1 MSQKIIVQTLSRYPI
16 TPHTYLVNLNDADWP
31 KFLSGDNAK
40 RMEILKPYVR
50 DIRHGL
56 YATREIIWIAMEAI
70 KETDKADIINALQ
83 PNFKD
88 TATLNTKIALIDG
101 SKLDCYPI
109 ALPSEETV
117 SGEFSLDT
125 TGKYLQVGKKPHFVT
140 DKELA
145 ERRKQEEIDAKLFYE
160 HIHLFLAN
168 ADKILSDSRLFLSPV
183 NVVNGLAYTGT
194 SGFRRPTLGVYIEWW
209 LYHKDASI
217 DAKGNP
223 IWFISGSPLSGRN
236 ACSTVDR
243 KGKTHRA
250 QLNGS
255 FSAVWGSFAEV
266 NNRYNEFKGRYMAY
280 DLKEVIDILEGTTDA
295 QQLFKLHLRLEK
307 VRYDKHIA
315 NLKNALK
322 QSKELSL
329 EYKAKIQNLIFQ
341 QHCEEATEYYRKCV
355 NLQTIARLA
364 REYFYE
370 QRIELRKKLRS
381 GNLDNVTYQKTLTPL
396 RKKAMEAENQCYE
409 YEREGLNKVFGD
421 DDLYFNFNAIERLL
435 TDNNIDK

>member
-1 MSQKIIVQTLSRYPI
+1 MNDKIT
-16 TPHTYLVNLNDADWP
+16 
-31 KFLSGDNAK
+31 
-40 RMEILKPYVR
+40 
-50 DIRHGL
+50 
-56 YATREIIWIAMEAI
+56 
-70 KETDKADIINALQ
+70 
-83 PNFKD
+83 
-88 TATLNTKIALIDG
+88 LIDG

-109 ALPSEETV
+109 ALPSEETI
-117 SGEFSLDT
+117 SCEFSLDT
-125 TGKYLQVGKKPHFVT
+125 TGQYLQVRNKPHVVS
-140 DKELA
+140 DKELK

-160 HIHLFLAN
+160 HAHLFLAN
-168 ADKILSDSRLFLSPV
+168 ADKIISDSRLFLAPV
-183 NVVNGLAYTGT
+183 HIVNGLAYIGT
-194 SGFRRPTLGVYIEWW
+194 SGFHKPTLGVYVEWW

-217 DAKGNP
+217 DANGRP

-409 YEREGLNKVFGD
+409 YEREGLDKVFGD
-421 DDLYFNFNAIERLL
+421 DAFYFNFDTIERLL

>member
-101 SKLDCYPI
+101 SQLDCYPI
-109 ALPSEETV
+109 ALPPEETV

-145 ERRKQEEIDAKLFYE
+145 ERRKQEKIDAKLFYE

-194 SGFRRPTLGVYIEWW
+194 SGFHKPTLGVYIEWW

-217 DAKGNP
+217 DANGRP
-223 IWFISGSPLSGRN
+223 IWFISGSPLSGSN
-236 ACSTVDR
+236 ACSAVDR

-255 FSAVWGSFAEV
+255 FLAVWSSFAEV

-280 DLKEVIDILEGTTDA
+280 ELREVIDILEGTNDS
-295 QQLFKLHLRLEK
+295 QQYFKLHLSLEK
-307 VRYDKHIA
+307 VRYDNYIS
-315 NLKNALK
+315 NLKRALK
-322 QSKELSL
+322 QAKELSA
-329 EYKAKIQNLIFQ
+329 EYKVKIQHLIFQ
-341 QHCEEATEYYRKCV
+341 QYREEAIEYYNKCI
-355 NLQTIARLA
+355 NLQTVARLA

-370 QRIELRKKLRS
+370 QRIELRKALRG
-381 GNLDNVTYQKTLTPL
+381 GNIDNITYQRTLTPL
-396 RKKAMEAENQCYE
+396 RKKAKEAECQCRE
-409 YEREGLNKVFGD
+409 YEREGLSKVFGED
-421 DDLYFNFNAIERLL
+421 TPYFDFNVIEKL
-435 TDNNIDK
+435 TLEVI

>member
-1 MSQKIIVQTLSRYPI
+1 M
-16 TPHTYLVNLNDADWP
+16 
-31 KFLSGDNAK
+31 
-40 RMEILKPYVR
+40 
-50 DIRHGL
+50 
-56 YATREIIWIAMEAI
+56 
-70 KETDKADIINALQ
+70 
-83 PNFKD
+83 
-88 TATLNTKIALIDG
+88 
-101 SKLDCYPI
+101 
-109 ALPSEETV
+109 
-117 SGEFSLDT
+117 
-125 TGKYLQVGKKPHFVT
+125 
-140 DKELA
+140 
-145 ERRKQEEIDAKLFYE
+145 
-160 HIHLFLAN
+160 
-168 ADKILSDSRLFLSPV
+168 
-183 NVVNGLAYTGT
+183 NGLAYTGT

-223 IWFISGSPLSGRN
+223 IWCIRGSPLAVSN
-236 ACSTVDR
+236 ACSAVDR
-243 KGKTHRA
+243 KWKTHRA

-255 FSAVWGSFAEV
+255 FSAVCNSFVKV

-322 QSKELSL
+322 QSKELWL
-329 EYKAKIQNLIFQ
+329 EYKAKIQSLIFQ

-409 YEREGLNKVFGD
+409 YKREGLNKVFGD
-421 DDLYFNFNAIERLL
+421 DASYFDFKVIEKLIL
-435 TDNNIDK
+435 EMI

>member
-1 MSQKIIVQTLSRYPI
+1 MNDKIT
-16 TPHTYLVNLNDADWP
+16 
-31 KFLSGDNAK
+31 
-40 RMEILKPYVR
+40 
-50 DIRHGL
+50 
-56 YATREIIWIAMEAI
+56 
-70 KETDKADIINALQ
+70 
-83 PNFKD
+83 
-88 TATLNTKIALIDG
+88 LIDG

-125 TGKYLQVGKKPHFVT
+125 TGEYLQVGKKPHFVT

-160 HIHLFLAN
+160 HAHLFLAN
-168 ADKILSDSRLFLSPV
+168 ADKIISDSRLFLAPV
-183 NVVNGLAYTGT
+183 HIVNGLAYTGT
-194 SGFRRPTLGVYIEWW
+194 SGFHKPTLGVYIEWW

-217 DAKGNP
+217 DANGRP
-223 IWFISGSPLSGRN
+223 IWFISGSPLSGSH

-250 QLNGS
+250 QLNSS
-255 FSAVWGSFAEV
+255 FSAVWSSFTKV
-266 NNRYNEFKGRYMAY
+266 NNRYNAFKDRYMAY

-315 NLKNALK
+315 NLKKALK

-341 QHCEEATEYYRKCV
+341 QHCEEATEYCRKCV
-355 NLQTIARLA
+355 DLQTIARLA

-409 YEREGLNKVFGD
+409 YEREGLDKVFGD
-421 DDLYFNFNAIERLL
+421 DAFYFNFDTIERLL

>member
-1 MSQKIIVQTLSRYPI
+1 MANVK
-16 TPHTYLVNLNDADWP
+16 
-31 KFLSGDNAK
+31 NAK
-40 RMEILKPYVR
+40 KKIKQINKVTLANQQLKSTVKN
-50 DIRHGL
+50 
-56 YATREIIWIAMEAI
+56 AI

-101 SKLDCYPI
+101 SQLDCYPI
-109 ALPSEETV
+109 ALPPKETV

-255 FSAVWGSFAEV
+255 FSAVWGSLAEV

-315 NLKNALK
+315 NLKKALK

-341 QHCEEATEYYRKCV
+341 QHCEEASEYYRKCV

-409 YEREGLNKVFGD
+409 YEREGLDKVFGD
-421 DDLYFNFNAIERLL
+421 DAFYFNFDTIERLL